1 MAILKSHLH
10 HPLNDCSSPRIH
22 LLPDFSTSVYSVDGS
37 AHQPPLSGFAHKPCE
52 RTIVLTSRTLL
63 RLHQRVHVMHPQGTV
78 NSTAT
83 RTQTGFT
90 KVRHLERTMKPS
102 KKKKKRL
109 LAHRTMQNRGKWRAA
124 KQAQN
129 YPFSKRST
137 QQSLWGKIL
146 QITVQ
151 NEKIKDKETQGYPN
165 QDKNHIGKTL
175 CSNAWRTS
183 LTHSWSD
190 A

>member
-102 KKKKKRL
+102 KRKKRDCW
-109 LAHRTMQNRGKWRAA
+109 HTERCRTIENDVQPYRLRITPSANVLRNSHCEA
-124 KQAQN
+124 KH
-129 YPFSKRST
+129 FE
-137 QQSLWGKIL
+137 SLCKMKKSR
-146 QITVQ
+146 TR
-151 NEKIKDKETQGYPN
+151 KHKATPTRT
-165 QDKNHIGKTL
+165 KT
-175 CSNAWRTS
+175 T
-183 LTHSWSD
+183 
-190 A
+190 